1 MVAPIPQCIGLAFGV
16 VVVVGGYW
24 VESCSL
30 VCFIDEA
37 RASSTTHP
45 YPPAAKF
52 RQVPGLGGG

>member
-1 MVAPIPQCIGLAFGV
+1 MVAPIPHVNALVFGV